1 MLNGRTTIEEAWNFE
16 FTIDNQ
22 SYNIVILTIKNQKK
36 QIIKFSDDANLCCIF
51 DTQFYHPAK

>member
-1 MLNGRTTIEEAWNFE
+1 MLNGRTTIEEAWYFE

-22 SYNIVILTIKNQKK
+22 RYKIVKLAIKNKLLNLLMT
-36 QIIKFSDDANLCCIF
+36 QIFAGIF